1 MIQAHEVLSVL
12 KHIVEPISGRDIVRM
27 AWIRDLKLGA
37 KDISFTLLLTDPT
50 IPFASEVKARC
61 EEALCAAFP
70 GHSVSIEQD
79 SPMIGLGDDFQIDG
93 KKAESGPGS
102 GVTNIIAVA
111 SGKGGVGKS
120 TVASNLAVTLAAQGY
135 SVGLADV
142 DIYGP
147 SIPTM
152 FGLETAKPRVSAERK
167 IIPLEKY
174 GVKLLSMGFL
184 VDPEK
189 AVIWRGPMVTSAVKQ
204 FLSDTEWGDLDFL
217 LLDLPPG
224 TGDIQLT
231 IVQTVPLNGAV
242 IVSTPQRVALA
253 DARKGIGM
261 FDQVNVPVLG
271 VVENMAYFTPPELPN
286 KRYYLFG
293 QGGAKALAEELN
305 VHFLGEVPL
314 EEVIRTNGDEG
325 TPVVTDSSQAATNV
339 FSAIAKDLVQQ
350 VEHRNAVRPATQKV
364 DILHR

>member
-1 MIQAHEVLSVL
+1 MIDTHNILSVL
-12 KHIVEPISGRDIVRM
+12 KHVVEPSSGRDIVRLS
-27 AWIRDLKLGA
+27 WIRNLKVSEGA
-37 KDISFTLLLTDPT
+37 ISFMLLLSDPT
-50 IPFASEVKARC
+50 LPFAGVVKSEC
-61 EEALCAAFP
+61 ETALRAAYP
-70 GHSVSIEQD
+70 NIRISIEQD
-79 SPMIGLGDDFQIDG
+79 SPMIGLGDFQIDG
-93 KKAESGPGS
+93 KAVADGPGS

-120 TVASNLAVTLAAQGY
+120 TVATNLAVSLAAQGY

-152 FGLETAKPRVSAERK
+152 FGLETAKPRVSPERK

-271 VVENMAYFTPPELPN
+271 VIENMAYFSPPELPE

-293 QGGAKALAEELN
+293 KGGARALAEELN
-305 VHFLGEVPL
+305 VHFLGEIPL
-314 EEVIRTNGDEG
+314 VEAIRTNGDEG
-325 TPVVTDSSQAATNV
+325 TPVVTDPSQASTEV
-339 FSAIAKDLVQQ
+339 FTKVALDLVQQ
-350 VEHRNAVRPATQKV
+350 VEQRNAVRDATQKI